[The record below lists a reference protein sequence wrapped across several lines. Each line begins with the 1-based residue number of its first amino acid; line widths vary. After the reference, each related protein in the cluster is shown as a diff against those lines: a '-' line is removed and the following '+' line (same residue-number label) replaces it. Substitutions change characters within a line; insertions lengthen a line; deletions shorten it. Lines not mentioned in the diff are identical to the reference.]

1 VIEMAIEH
9 KELLT
14 EAVYAYL
21 DDNESPVSFY
31 KDLRAILESRIDYH
45 NRQKSQVSD
54 ILKMVNGHRPLTME
68 TDLPEDV
75 MEYRSIIPAR
85 Y

>member
-1 VIEMAIEH
+1 MAIEH

-21 DDNESPVSFY
+21 DDDVSPVSFY
-31 KDLRAILESRIDYH
+31 KDLRAILQSRIDYH
-45 NRQKSQVSD
+45 SRQKGKAGD
-54 ILKMVNGHRPLTME
+54 ILKIVNGHRPLTME

>member
-1 VIEMAIEH
+1 MAIEH

-31 KDLRAILESRIDYH
+31 KDLRAILESRIDYY